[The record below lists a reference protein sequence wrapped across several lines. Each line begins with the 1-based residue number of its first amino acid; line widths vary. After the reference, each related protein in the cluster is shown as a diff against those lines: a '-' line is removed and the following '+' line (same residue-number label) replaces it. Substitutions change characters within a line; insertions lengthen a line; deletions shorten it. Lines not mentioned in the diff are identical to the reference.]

1 MSLKDKL
8 MDDLKSAMKDKDTVR
23 KNAVQMVRASVLQ
36 VEKDNKLTLDDEG
49 VIEVVAK
56 EVKKRKD
63 VLPEYEKSGRQDL
76 IDELT
81 REIEVLMVYLP
92 QQMSEEEIEVLV
104 IDAIAQTEAKSM
116 KDIGKVMAVIM
127 PKTKGKADGKVIN
140 NFVKKHL
147 S

>member
-36 VEKDNKLTLDDEG
+36 VEKDNKVTLDDEG

-92 QQMSEEEIEVLV
+92 QQMSEEEIEALV

-140 NFVKKHL
+140 NLVKKHL

>member
-92 QQMSEEEIEVLV
+92 QQMSEEEIEALV

-140 NFVKKHL
+140 NLVKKHL

>member
-1 MSLKDKL
+1 MSLKNKL

-127 PKTKGKADGKVIN
+127 PKTKGKADCKVIN